1 MTKSEQGKS
10 EIAVVAALLRHP
22 QPSEK
27 VLIVRRGPLETGA
40 GFWEFPGG
48 KVDRGETHAQALAR
62 EIEEELGILIKVQ
75 ELVAENIH
83 AYPEKRIHLFLYA
96 AEILSGEIELREH
109 DAQDWVLPRDLQKEI
124 LSEADR
130 PFVDVLKAKLRK

>member
-1 MTKSEQGKS
+1 MTNSRS
-10 EIAVVAALLRHP
+10 AVAVVAALLRHP
-22 QPSEK
+22 VQSGK

-48 KVDRGETHAQALAR
+48 KVDPGETHEQALAR
-62 EIEEELGILIKVQ
+62 EIEEELGIVIKVQ
-75 ELVAENIH
+75 ELIAENIH
-83 AYPEKRIHLFLYA
+83 SYPAKRIHLFLYA

-109 DAQDWVLPRDLQKEI
+109 DMLEWLLPADLNSEL

-130 PFVDVLKAKLRK
+130 PFVPLLRK